1 MNLENTLRD
10 NSQEIYVLSPC
21 GAAVPKVL
29 HDELRRQVEE
39 AIPTLRYGV
48 TYRIPDLVTAAFW
61 MPLSRYM
68 RRQLGRCLADWV
80 ARGEVDLEFV
90 GCPMCNCKRYR
101 PK

>member
-1 MNLENTLRD
+1 MKEMGIFKDDEDRLW
-10 NSQEIYVLSPC
+10 VLLPS
-21 GAAVPKVL
+21 GAAVPKEL
-29 HDELRRQVEE
+29 YEELRRQVEE

-48 TYRIPDLVTAAFW
+48 TYRIPDFVTAAFW

>member
-1 MNLENTLRD
+1 MNFDNTFGDESL
-10 NSQEIYVLSPC
+10 EIYVLSPS

-39 AIPTLRYGV
+39 VIPTLRSGV
-48 TYRIPDLVTAAFW
+48 NYRIQDFVTAAFW
-61 MPLSRYM
+61 MPISRYV